1 MLVTDGRL
9 LSPSCR
15 ARLSCHG
22 VWGGTVRAYSLNSAG
37 AYILYII
44 HERDA

>member
-22 VWGGTVRAYSLNSAG
+22 VWGGTVRAHTAG
-37 AYILYII
+37 ARIFYT
-44 HERDA
+44 